1 MKENSMSLFSNRV
14 LNDTGI
20 EQKQTIFKKMRIPA
34 HDRLCLIWCHL
45 YDLKT
50 VKTTYGGV
58 LLLVLL
64 LSCRLELGI
73 SDRNQGSWIEVIE
86 MVTNSSS

>member
-1 MKENSMSLFSNRV
+1 ML
-14 LNDTGI
+14 
-20 EQKQTIFKKMRIPA
+20 IPA
-34 HDRLCLIWCHL
+34 HDKLCLIWCHL

-50 VKTTYGGV
+50 VKTTYGRV

-73 SDRNQGSWIEVIE
+73 SDRNQGPWIEVIG
-86 MVTNSSS
+86 MVTMKNTCS